1 MKCSKCSGMMF
12 LDRTFSDN
20 KTFEVYCIMCG
31 IRKFVGKD
39 TGLGKWLTVK
49 ETARLRSA
57 L

>member
-1 MKCSKCSGMMF
+1 MKCMKCTGKLF

-31 IRKFVGKD
+31 VRKFVGKD
-39 TGLGKWLTVK
+39 TGFGKWLQAK